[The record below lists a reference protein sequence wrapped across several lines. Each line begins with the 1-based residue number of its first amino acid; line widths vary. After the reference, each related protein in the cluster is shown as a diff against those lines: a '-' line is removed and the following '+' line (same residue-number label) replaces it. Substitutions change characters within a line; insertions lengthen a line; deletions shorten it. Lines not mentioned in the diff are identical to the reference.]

1 MPPVPRP
8 PKQNDKRRRL
18 LIAVAAALVVA
29 AALIGASLAFR
40 GGSSPTP
47 TTVVGDTSV
56 VDGIPQSGR
65 TLGSPKARVTLT
77 EYIDTSCPVCKDYV
91 LSTFP
96 TITKDYVRT
105 GKVKVEMQPLAFVGP
120 SSNSGR
126 NLVLAATLQ
135 DKGWQ
140 LLEVLYHNQGDE
152 KSDWLTDAYARKLAA
167 SVPGLDVD
175 RLFQDATGTTV
186 SDEAAKADAD
196 AQAIQLKGTPTFVLT
211 TPDGKRH
218 LLGAGSA
225 PASSFAKAFDK
236 ALQG

>member
-1 MPPVPRP
+1 VPKPPTARKGPSR
-8 PKQNDKRRRL
+8 N
-18 LIAVAAALVVA
+18 LILAITAAAVVA

-47 TTVVGDTSV
+47 ATVVVDTSA
-56 VDGIPQSGR
+56 VDGIPQSGLV
-65 TLGSPKARVTLT
+65 LGNPKARVTLT

-91 LSTFP
+91 LTTFP

-105 GKVKVEMQPLAFVGP
+105 GKVKIDMQTLAFVGP
-120 SSNSGR
+120 SSDKGR

-135 DKGWQ
+135 NKGWQ
-140 LLEVLYHNQGDE
+140 LLELLYHNQGDE

-167 SVPGLDVD
+167 SVPGLDVK
-175 RLFQDATGTTV
+175 RLFRDAAGTTV
-186 SDEAAKADAD
+186 SDEAAKAESD

-211 TPDGKRH
+211 TPDGTRH

-225 PASSFAKAFDK
+225 PASSFAKAFDR